1 MSLQAYQ
8 QTQQATERT
17 RDTEYRLFAQVTRAL
32 MDVKDLPRI
41 DKSLI
46 DAVHWNRRLWDTLM
60 TDCASPDNQLPEA
73 LSAQII
79 SVAIWVQR
87 YSSDVVR
94 KGASM
99 EALISVNR
107 TIMEGLGQNAT

>member
-1 MSLQAYQ
+1 MSLRAYQ
-8 QTQQATERT
+8 QAQQATESPRN
-17 RDTEYRLFAQVTRAL
+17 TEYRLFAQVTRAL

-60 TDCASPDNQLPEA
+60 NDCAAPDNQLPEA

-79 SVAIWVQR
+79 SVSIWVR
-87 YSSDVVR
+87 KYSSEVVR

-99 EALISVNR
+99 DPLITINR
-107 TIMEGLGQNAT
+107 TIMEGLSQTPA

>member
-1 MSLQAYQ
+1 MSLRAYQ
-8 QTQQATERT
+8 QAQRATEST

-46 DAVHWNRRLWDTLM
+46 EAVHWNRRLWDTLM
-60 TDCASPDNQLPEA
+60 TDCASPDNRLPEA

-79 SVAIWVQR
+79 SVAIWVGK
-87 YSSDVVR
+87 YSSQVVR

-99 EALISVNR
+99 DPLITVNR
-107 TIMEGLGQNAT
+107 TIMEGLGQNPA

>member
-8 QTQQATERT
+8 QAQQATESPQN
-17 RDTEYRLFAQVTRAL
+17 TEYRLFAQVTRAL

-60 TDCASPDNQLPEA
+60 TDCASPANQLPAA

-79 SVAIWVQR
+79 SVGIWVGK
-87 YSSDVVR
+87 YSSEIMR

-99 EALISVNR
+99 DPLITVNR
-107 TIMEGLGQNAT
+107 TIMEGLGQNPA

>member
-1 MSLQAYQ
+1 
-8 QTQQATERT
+8 
-17 RDTEYRLFAQVTRAL
+17 

-46 DAVHWNRRLWDTLM
+46 EAVHWNRRLWDTLM

-79 SVAIWVQR
+79 SVAIWVSK
-87 YSSDVVR
+87 YSSEVVR
-94 KGASM
+94 KGAGM
-99 EALISVNR
+99 DPLITVNR

>member
-1 MSLQAYQ
+1 
-8 QTQQATERT
+8 
-17 RDTEYRLFAQVTRAL
+17 
-32 MDVKDLPRI
+32 MDVKDLARI
-41 DKSLI
+41 DRSLV

-99 EALISVNR
+99 EPLITVNR
-107 TIMEGLGQNAT
+107 TIMEGLGQNAA

>member
-1 MSLQAYQ
+1 MSLRAYQ
-8 QTQQATERT
+8 QAQQATEST
-17 RDTEYRLFAQVTRAL
+17 RDTEYRVFAQVTRAL
-32 MDVKDLPRI
+32 MDVMDLARI
-41 DKSLI
+41 DKSLV

-60 TDCASPDNQLPEA
+60 TDCGSPDNKLPEA

-99 EALISVNR
+99 EPLITVNR